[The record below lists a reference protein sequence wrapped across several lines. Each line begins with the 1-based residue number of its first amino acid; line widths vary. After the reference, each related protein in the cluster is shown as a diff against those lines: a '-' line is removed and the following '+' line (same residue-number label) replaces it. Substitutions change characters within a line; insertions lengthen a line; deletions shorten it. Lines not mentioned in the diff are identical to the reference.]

1 MGAVLEMP
9 ASQKSVLHDQDFYSW
24 AAEQAR
30 LLEKGDFEHLD
41 IKNLVEEIE
50 DMGRSEENG
59 LQSAIEQALL
69 HLAKLSFSPAET
81 PRNGWRTSVVKQRVE
96 IEKKLR
102 KNPGLKSKVDNLFA
116 EAWFDARTVAIAEMQ
131 EHGESP
137 TVPNDNPFSLENVR
151 DPGFWPTSHRQEIEQ
166 HLAENIRETMPTER
180 QR

>member
-69 HLAKLSFSPAET
+69 HLTKLSFSPAEA

-131 EHGESP
+131 EYGESP
-137 TVPNDNPFSLENVR
+137 TVPKDNPFSLENVR
-151 DPGFWPTSHRQEIEQ
+151 DPGFWPAAQNLEASRRRPRGMEPP
-166 HLAENIRETMPTER
+166 RSR
-180 QR
+180 